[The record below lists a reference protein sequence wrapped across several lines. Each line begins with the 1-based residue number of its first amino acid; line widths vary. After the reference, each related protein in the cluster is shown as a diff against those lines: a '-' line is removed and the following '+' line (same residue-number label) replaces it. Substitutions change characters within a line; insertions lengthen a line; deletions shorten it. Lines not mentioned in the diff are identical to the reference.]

1 MVGDVSAVVGAEKT
15 WESMGMLVLQGKEIL
30 AAMNFEVVL
39 VNYFAEVMIQKA
51 GTVAEHV
58 DSKNSMQQAVAV
70 VGAADIAAVGAAG
83 AVPLPIELHRP
94 VVN

>member
-1 MVGDVSAVVGAEKT
+1 
-15 WESMGMLVLQGKEIL
+15 
-30 AAMNFEVVL
+30 
-39 VNYFAEVMIQKA
+39 MIQEA

>member
-1 MVGDVSAVVGAEKT
+1 MVGDVSAVGAEKT

-39 VNYFAEVMIQKA
+39 VNYFAEVMIQEA

-70 VGAADIAAVGAAG
+70 VGAADIAVVVAAG
-83 AVPLPIELHRP
+83 AVPLPIESHRP